1 MKKILIAIL
10 IIILLVLSY
19 VIFAKSINIGFIKVD
34 SIKDIKAA
42 SSNLENKFEEANE
55 LSNKTYPNEV
65 DNLENAIKF
74 LKLSK
79 QEYDNKKAYAKDDEE
94 IGTTQIKK
102 YEIDYLWTVLG
113 NYRKDRGVNVLNLD
127 LKSTQT
133 SNIYDLEFTLIGSY
147 VSITDFIYDIEDDEQ
162 LNFDIENFAVSSEIT
177 LGDDETENNQTN
189 NNTNNN
195 NNNEENDD
203 TNNQENT
210 QNTSNENNNSNEEN
224 TPKKTDGNILQA
236 TFTVR
241 NVQILLDNN
250 R

>member
-55 LSNKTYPNEV
+55 ISNKTYPNEV
-65 DNLENAIKF
+65 DNLENAIKS

-94 IGTTQIKK
+94 IGVTQTKI

-113 NYRKDRGVNVLNLD
+113 NYRKDRGVNILNLD

-133 SNIYDLEFTLIGSY
+133 DNTYDLEFTLIGSY

-177 LGDDETENNQTN
+177 LGDDETQNNETDNNTNSNEEN
-189 NNTNNN
+189 NNTNNQEN
-195 NNNEENDD
+195 AENTNNEDSD
-203 TNNQENT
+203 
-210 QNTSNENNNSNEEN
+210 SEEDN
-224 TPKKTDGNILQA
+224 TPKKTDGSILQA

>member
-65 DNLENAIKF
+65 DNLENAIKS

-94 IGTTQIKK
+94 IGATQIKK

-133 SNIYDLEFTLIGSY
+133 ANTYDLEFTLIGSY

-177 LGDDETENNQTN
+177 LGDDETQNNE
-189 NNTNNN
+189 NN

-203 TNNQENT
+203 ANNQENT
-210 QNTSNENNNSNEEN
+210 QNTNNENSDSEDED
-224 TPKKTDGNILQA
+224 TPKKTDGSILQA

>member
-55 LSNKTYPNEV
+55 ISNKTYPNEV
-65 DNLENAIKF
+65 DNLENAIKS

-94 IGTTQIKK
+94 IGVTQTKI

-113 NYRKDRGVNVLNLD
+113 NYRKDRGVNILNLD

-133 SNIYDLEFTLIGSY
+133 DNTYDLEFTLIGSY

-177 LGDDETENNQTN
+177 LGDDETA

-195 NNNEENDD
+195 NVENSNTENNN
-203 TNNQENT
+203 TNT
-210 QNTSNENNNSNEEN
+210 QNTTQNQNNENDNSDEN
-224 TPKKTDGNILQA
+224 TPKKTDGSILQA